1 MGKAK
6 GNDKTEKLKKIIQ
19 EDAIFPNNDEKG
31 MVSYDG
37 GDPQRWIFNIR
48 HTCLNPQF
56 LELTAEAFWDIF
68 EKDYPFQIGGQ
79 ELAAVPI
86 MAAIVLHGNRIGK
99 PLNAFIIRKSRK
111 ISRSQKMIEGTVT
124 GEKIILVDD
133 AVSTGITMIHGLK
146 AVEQTGKSV
155 FAFFSLVECGAGQSI
170 EEFKKYG
177 IDHEYLFNPA
187 DFNLTFPK
195 KESDKSYFKEI
206 WHFASPKPDY
216 FHVVPKSAPV
226 IDGEKIYFG
235 SDSGNFWALRQSDGT
250 TAWKFKVGYPVDGK
264 SIFSTP
270 AIDTEKVYFGSYDG
284 NVYAIEKSSGRLC
297 WKFDEAD
304 FVGSSPALATDL
316 GLIFIGLEFG
326 LFRRRGGIAAIRTD
340 NGKKDWDF
348 RMPEYVHGSP
358 AYCQEKRVVAI
369 GGNDHCVYMFD
380 AKSGKM
386 KWKFETAGDIKASLA
401 YAPEKNLVIFGSF
414 DNNLYLLDIDTGELK
429 GKFETKDYIYSTPAV
444 FKDNVYFTSTDKQL
458 YSLNLNTGKL
468 NWRFTA
474 NGRIFSSPEIIEGK
488 VLFGSN
494 GGVMYDVDIES
505 GECSSIFQT
514 AERIT
519 NKIAYNPET
528 KRYFLPTY
536 ANEIFCLEKIT

>member
-1 MGKAK
+1 MEKVK
-6 GNDKTEKLKKIIQ
+6 GNEKTEKLKKIIR
-19 EDAIFPNNDEKG
+19 EEALSPNNGEKG
-31 MVSYDG
+31 MVSFD

-48 HTCLNPQF
+48 HACLKPDF
-56 LELTAEAFWDIF
+56 LELSAEAFWGTF

-86 MAAIVLHGNRIGK
+86 LAAIVLHGNRIGK
-99 PLNAFIIRKSRK
+99 PLNAFVIRKSRK
-111 ISRSQKMIEGTVT
+111 VSRSQKMIEGTVT

-146 AVEQTGKSV
+146 VVEQIGKSV
-155 FAFFSLVECGAGQSI
+155 YCFFSIVECGSGQSI

-177 IDHEYLFNPA
+177 IDHKYLFDPA

-195 KESDKSYFKEI
+195 KESVKSDFKEI
-206 WHFASPKPDY
+206 WHFASSKPAY
-216 FHVVPKSAPV
+216 VYVVPKSAPV

-235 SDSGNFWALRQSDGT
+235 SDSGNFWALRQSNGT
-250 TAWKFKVGYPVDGK
+250 AAWKFEVGYSVDSK

-270 AIDTEKVYFGSYDG
+270 AIDTENVYFGSYDG
-284 NVYAIEKSSGRLC
+284 NVYALEKSSGRLR
-297 WKFDEAD
+297 WKFGEAD

-316 GLIFIGLEFG
+316 GLLFIGLEFG
-326 LFRRRGGIAAIRTD
+326 LFRKQGGIAAIRTD
-340 NGKKDWDF
+340 TGGKAWDF

-369 GGNDHCVYMFD
+369 GGNDHSVYMFD
-380 AKSGKM
+380 AKNGKM
-386 KWKFETAGDIKASLA
+386 KWKFETTGDIKASPA
-401 YAPEKNLVIFGSF
+401 FAPEKNLVIFGSF
-414 DNNLYLLDIDTGELK
+414 DNNLYLLDIDTGDLK
-429 GKFETKDYIYSTPAV
+429 GKFKTKDYIYSTPIV
-444 FKDNVYFTSTDKQL
+444 FKDNAYFTSTDKQL
-458 YSLNLNTGKL
+458 YSLNLDTGKL

-474 NGRIFSSPEIIEGK
+474 NGRIFSSPEIVDNH

-494 GGVMYDVDIES
+494 GGVMYEVDIKS
-505 GECSSIFQT
+505 GKCKSIFQT

-519 NKIAYNPET
+519 NKIAYNPKT

-536 ANEIFCLEKIT
+536 ANEIYCLEKIL